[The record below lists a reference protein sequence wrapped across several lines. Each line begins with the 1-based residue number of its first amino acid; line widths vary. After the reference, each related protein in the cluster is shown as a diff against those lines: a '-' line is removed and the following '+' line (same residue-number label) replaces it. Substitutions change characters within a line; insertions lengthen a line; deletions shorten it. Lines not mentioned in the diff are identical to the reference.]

1 MQVQLL
7 NQKAT
12 SWYSQFLP
20 EFCCLPINFV
30 IEGRGVGH
38 VVLHETDEGT
48 DHHGD
53 AGGPLSV
60 DDTLDSA
67 SSEERQTGLAC
78 QGPRLILLP
87 PSPEAAVAELGEG
100 RLDVSRV
107 SIQWGNSAFLLH
119 CRYLTLNRT

>member
-7 NQKAT
+7 NQKPT
-12 SWYSQFLP
+12 SWYPQFLAK
-20 EFCCLPINFV
+20 FCRLPINFV
-30 IEGRGVGH
+30 IEGWEVGH
-38 VVLHETDEGT
+38 LVLHETDEGT

-60 DDTLDSA
+60 DAGA
-67 SSEERQTGLAC
+67 SSEERQTGLTC